1 MANDVNLSSHCVLR
15 KYVLSL
21 LRSDA
26 ERSHEQDVIGNVA
39 NNSSS
44 IKMFGILSGEQ
55 LLRHMFNVSGLSFIG
70 VDNHWAFHR

>member
-1 MANDVNLSSHCVLR
+1 MANDVNLSSLCVLR

-39 NNSSS
+39 NSLSS
-44 IKMFGILSGEQ
+44 IKMFGVLSGEQ
-55 LLRHMFNVSGLSFIG
+55 LLRHLLNVSGLSSIG
-70 VDNHWAFHR
+70 FDNH